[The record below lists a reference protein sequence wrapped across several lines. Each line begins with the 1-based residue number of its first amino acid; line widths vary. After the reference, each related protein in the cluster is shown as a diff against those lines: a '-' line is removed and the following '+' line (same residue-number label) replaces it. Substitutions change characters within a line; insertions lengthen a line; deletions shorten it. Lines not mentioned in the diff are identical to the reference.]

1 VPVKKKR
8 VIIEIEQN
16 AYEQIY
22 QALERFG
29 DYEIGGML
37 VGYKKGD
44 SYFPIANATVADDV
58 GSFNIAAFIREPIK
72 SMKIL
77 LRAFK
82 RKGYNY
88 IGEWHSHPKFKL
100 YPSTADIETM
110 KAILDDPGYGVNFA
124 LLVIT
129 KFRKG
134 KVDMAGFLFHKDM
147 SQFVEASVSGNNL
160 RMGQIDLT
168 V

>member
-1 VPVKKKR
+1 MKKKR

-16 AYEQIY
+16 AYDQIY
-22 QALERFG
+22 KALERFG

-37 VGYKKGD
+37 IGYKKGD
-44 SYFPIANATVADDV
+44 SYFSIANATVADDV
-58 GSFNIAAFIREPIK
+58 RSFSIAGFIREPLK

-77 LRAFK
+77 LGSFE
-82 RKGYNY
+82 RKGHNY
-88 IGEWHSHPKFKL
+88 IGEWHSHPRFSL
-100 YPSTADIETM
+100 YPSRVDIETM
-110 KAILDDPGYGVNFA
+110 KGILADPGYGVSFA

-129 KFRKG
+129 KLREG

-147 SQFVEASVSGNNL
+147 PHFVEASVSGNSL